1 MTEEPEE
8 TPKDDAAQHS
18 ARQSVRLSPGGRQGV
33 RERSSSESRP
43 GAFASKS
50 KGAID
55 EPVHGGSETLSR
67 IAVKSAERVGKRRIC
82 CKATSDRRKSS
93 YEAMSRSLNS

>member
-18 ARQSVRLSPGGRQGV
+18 ARQSVRLSSGGRQGV

-67 IAVKSAERVGKRRIC
+67 IAVKSAERVGK
-82 CKATSDRRKSS
+82 KANLLQGHQ
-93 YEAMSRSLNS
+93 RSQEIVVRGDVAIA